1 MLKRS
6 ITYQLASIAEDGIGK
21 ATRIF
26 ESRFGWTVYE
36 IRVLR
41 LIRAAPGITFT
52 ELAQTT
58 RFERTATS
66 RMLSRLTKAG
76 LVKRSNLAQD
86 ARRFGLTLTRR
97 GEDLCDKADP
107 LSLEL
112 ETMMLEPLTAEQRK
126 AFRAMVATVLEW
138 VREGYGEKVISRFPE
153 AQGGA
158 VSKLRGGK
166 EKI

>member
-26 ESRFGWTVYE
+26 ESRFGWNVYE

-41 LIRAAPGITFT
+41 LIRATPGITFT
-52 ELAQTT
+52 ALAAAT

-76 LVKRSNLAQD
+76 LVKRVNSTED
-86 ARRFGLTLTRR
+86 ARRFGLSLTRK

-112 ETMMLEPLTAEQRK
+112 ETMMLEPLSAEQRK
-126 AFRAMVATVLEW
+126 AFRSMVATILEW
-138 VREGYGEKVISRFPE
+138 VREGYREKVVSRFPDAE
-153 AQGGA
+153 GSALR
-158 VSKLRGGK
+158 KLRGGK
-166 EKI
+166 PSS